1 MKEQSLI
8 GKTVVYY
15 EPYARNLTD
24 TAKQATITKEG
35 RKYIHVGTL
44 QFDKESLRCTTL
56 NYGLYL
62 GSLEEFKEAIKLQ
75 KSILLLLD
83 KLKKKV
89 DIDVPLPFLRM
100 LEAKL
105 AEILK

>member
-56 NYGLYL
+56 NYGLHL

-83 KLKKKV
+83 KLKEV